1 LWSDFGGWLFGSI
14 FIFSCWVALYYGVKY
29 YQLLQKEHETLLKIA
44 AENKEEQLMR
54 AKAEAVAHE
63 AQLKMLRYQ
72 LNPHFLFNTL
82 NAISSLVQLKDSPK
96 ANKMIVQLSDFLRY
110 SLDNDPVQR
119 VSLREELNT
128 LKLYLNIEQTRFGD
142 RLRLHFDVEPAA
154 EHVKIPSLI
163 LQPLAENAIK
173 FAIAPMEEGGE
184 ITLVARLDGEYVII
198 EMIDTGPG
206 LKDEDHQVTH
216 EGVGLRNTIDR
227 LQTFYG
233 RDYIFRLEQ
242 RFGVSGTKAFMRLPL
257 HEQVAM
263 NRQKV
268 DGVVYE

>member
-1 LWSDFGGWLFGSI
+1 
-14 FIFSCWVALYYGVKY
+14 
-29 YQLLQKEHETLLKIA
+29 
-44 AENKEEQLMR
+44 
-54 AKAEAVAHE
+54 
-63 AQLKMLRYQ
+63 MLRYQ

-82 NAISSLVQLKDSPK
+82 NAISSLVQLKDAPK

-110 SLDNDPVQR
+110 SLDNDPIQR

-128 LKLYLNIEQTRFGD
+128 LKLYLNIEKTRFGE
-142 RLRLHFDVEPAA
+142 RLKLHFKVDPAA
-154 EHVKIPSLI
+154 EHARIPSLI

-184 ITLVARLDGEYVII
+184 ITLIARLDGEHVII

-206 LKDEDHQVTH
+206 FEDEDHQVTH

-233 RDYIFRLEQ
+233 RDYIFRLE
-242 RFGVSGTKAFMRLPL
+242 RRLGVSGTKAFMRLPL
-257 HEQVAM
+257 QEQVAM
-263 NRQKV
+263 HRQKV